1 VVTCGKGRVMATKK
15 TTKGRPRNAESTKQR
30 LLAAATAEFSEHGF
44 AGARIDR
51 IAERAG
57 TNKRM
62 IYAYFGDKDQLLE
75 AVMQIR
81 IAELGQ
87 ALRFTAEDL
96 GETAAARFDYM
107 LANPDVRRLAA
118 WRIVER
124 AQPTRA
130 ERESYRTRVAAIAA
144 AQRAGRVNAVD
155 IFAMVLSLT
164 DSWLSAPPALQAASG
179 GALDARRLAEHRKAL
194 IEVVRLITEPSR
206 KR

>member
-1 VVTCGKGRVMATKK
+1 MATKK

-30 LLAAATAEFSEHGF
+30 LLTAATEEFSEHGF

-62 IYAYFGDKDQLLE
+62 IYAYFGDKDKLLE
-75 AVMQIR
+75 AVMQLR
-81 IAELGQ
+81 IAELGK

-124 AQPTRA
+124 AQPTQA

-144 AQRAGRVNAVD
+144 AQRAGRVNASLPAVD

-164 DSWLSAPPALQAASG
+164 DSWLSAPPALQATSG

-194 IEVVRLITEPSR
+194 IEVVRRITEPRR